1 MTLAAI
7 YIFDYHLFE
16 KPFTLNFG
24 GKYIYNIVEDPKT
37 INITRKLNSKYIQGF
52 FDESNILLN
61 ISAIVGS
68 NGAGKTSLLYEIIDG
83 IISNKSNNI
92 IIFEEEDTAILHNF
106 KRIGK
111 AIGKDEFELRNID
124 VDINTVY
131 YSPFLDF
138 KAEIDG
144 VDLSFDN
151 LLGKDLEN
159 IFDLAPQGGLI
170 YPKEI
175 LKQANYKR
183 IRNLKISESAKP
195 IKEIFDF
202 PDDDLHRVT
211 FTRYRIDAGSDDINF
226 HNTPL
231 DFQPFL
237 KMLFLR
243 IRNEADTIRNS
254 KRDTPNDQFNLQKNL
269 LKNYILMDVFC
280 ILIKL
285 MEIENTY
292 LKEGHFNSISFEN
305 IEDLSKEKDAFE
317 LIQFWLED
325 YYYSKGNRKNLPDE
339 ETLALIYYLFD
350 FIEKIEYDDYL
361 RGSTYFNWD
370 IKSIFLSS
378 EELDEL
384 YKIEQK
390 FINALSKYYLGK
402 DINSQTYYDTVNQ
415 IPNYINLEPS
425 SRNLSSGET
434 AMLNLFS
441 RIHEYF
447 DNKMLQLPIDKKYE
461 YYLLLLDEADLGF
474 HPIWKRRFVKTLV
487 RFTTEFFKKIGS
499 RVQIIFT
506 THDPL
511 TLSDLPNNNILYINK
526 SEESFYRTILA
537 NEEPKRPS
545 QSFGANLTD
554 LLADSFFLDDSLM
567 GDFAREKIQKTID
580 WLSDNDRNLEYKKY
594 HKDLINIVDEPI
606 LRTKLEEMYFEAF
619 KDEADLEQKIQ
630 HLKDLAERYGLD
642 VNFEEQ

>member
-7 YIFDYHLFE
+7 YIYDYHLFV

-24 GKYIYNIVEDPKT
+24 GKYIYNVEEDPKT
-37 INITRKLNSKYIQGF
+37 LNISRERNTKYIRGF
-52 FDESNILLN
+52 FDESATLMN

-68 NGAGKTSLLYEIIDG
+68 NGAGKTSLLYEIIEG
-83 IISNKSNNI
+83 LINNRENNV
-92 IIFEEEDTAILHNF
+92 IIFEEEETVILHNF
-106 KRIGK
+106 MRTGK
-111 AIGKDEFELRNID
+111 AIGKGKFEIKNIN

-138 KAEIDG
+138 KTGVDG

-159 IFDLAPQGGLI
+159 IFDLAPQSGFI
-170 YPKEI
+170 RPKEI

-183 IRNLKISESAKP
+183 IRNLKVSDLAEP

-202 PDDDLHRVT
+202 PDDNLHRVT
-211 FTRYRIDAGSDDINF
+211 FTRYRIDANSDDISF

-231 DFQPFL
+231 EFQPFL

-243 IRNEADTIRNS
+243 IRKEADIIRNS
-254 KRDTPNDQFNLQKNL
+254 KRDTPEDQFNLQKNL

-292 LKEGHFNSISFEN
+292 LQEGHFNSVSFKDFDR
-305 IEDLSKEKDAFE
+305 IFKEKSAFE

-325 YYYSKGNRKNLPDE
+325 YSFSKGNKKNLPDE
-339 ETLALIYYLFD
+339 ETLKLLNYLFSFVD
-350 FIEKIEYDDYL
+350 QIEYNEKL
-361 RGSTYFNWD
+361 RGSNYFNWD
-370 IKSIFLSS
+370 VKSIFLSN

-390 FINALSKYYLGK
+390 FISSLSKYYLGK

-447 DNKMLQLPIDKKYE
+447 DNKMIQLPIDKKYE
-461 YYLLLLDEADLGF
+461 YYMLLLDEADLGF
-474 HPIWKRRFVKTLV
+474 HPIWKRHFVKTLV

-499 RVQIIFT
+499 KVQIVFT
-506 THDPL
+506 SHDPL
-511 TLSDLPNNNILYINK
+511 TLSDLPINNIVYINK
-526 SEESFYRTILA
+526 SNESSYRTILT
-537 NEEPKRPS
+537 NEEPKRPTH
-545 QSFGANLTD
+545 SFGANLTD

-567 GDFAREKIQKTID
+567 GDFSKEKIQKTIN
-580 WLSDNDRNLEYKKY
+580 WLRNSKRNVEKKKY
-594 HKDLINIVDEPI
+594 HKDLIDIVDEPI
-606 LRTKLEEMYFEAF
+606 LRTKLEDMYFEIF
-619 KDEADLEQKIQ
+619 KDEVDQEQKIQ
-630 HLKDLAERYGLD
+630 HLKDLARRYGLD
-642 VNFEEQ
+642 INLEE